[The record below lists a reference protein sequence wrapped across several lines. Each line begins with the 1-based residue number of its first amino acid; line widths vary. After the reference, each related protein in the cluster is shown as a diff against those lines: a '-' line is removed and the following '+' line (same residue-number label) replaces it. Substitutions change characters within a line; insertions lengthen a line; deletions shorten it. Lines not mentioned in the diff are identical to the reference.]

1 MLLLRAASAA
11 VEAQVVRATQHAA
24 ATVWRPTGVP
34 RPTYHGASNPTLT
47 PALPRPNPI
56 LTTLPL
62 PPTRYNGAYRPS
74 ELPEGVECV
83 LPPPKAQGVAA
94 ALAAEAAAA
103 ESLALAR
110 ASAAAMPR
118 LVTPTLTP
126 TLTLA
131 LALTLT

>member
-1 MLLLRAASAA
+1 MHKEAVLLLRAASAA

-24 ATVWRPTGVP
+24 ATVWRPTGVA
-34 RPTYHGASNPTLT
+34 RPT
-47 PALPRPNPI
+47 
-56 LTTLPL
+56 
-62 PPTRYNGAYRPS
+62 YNGAYRPS